1 MADTSRIEPFLTEIK
16 KLDTMLMQS
25 QIPLTMEEK
34 QKLLEEH
41 AKVWHTIMHTMQV
54 QRICANCQHCVFWEN
69 KYCCAARDM
78 APIPFEVVNRVG
90 GCSKWYEKDFI
101 PF

>member
-1 MADTSRIEPFLTEIK
+1 MVDTSRIEPFLTEMK
-16 KLDTMLMQS
+16 KLDTMCMQC

-41 AKVWHTIMHTMQV
+41 AKIWHTIMHSMSV
-54 QRICANCQHCVFWEN
+54 QRICANCEHCVLWES

-78 APIPFEVVNRVG
+78 APIPFEIVNRVG
-90 GCSKWYEKDFI
+90 GCSKWYEKDYI